1 MKTDTQRIAICIL
14 AADYG
19 AIRRL
24 VPGDE
29 RLPAKYED
37 WERRASDHIAHLIKR
52 AEKFITVVVKPH
64 DLISY
69 CRATGQQP
77 SYTRLEAE
85 APKKANDKLPAKV

>member
-1 MKTDTQRIAICIL
+1 MKTAAQRIAICIL
-14 AADYG
+14 AVDYA

-37 WERRASDHIAHLIKR
+37 WERRAADHVAHLIKR

-69 CRATGQQP
+69 CRATGQKP
-77 SYTRLEAE
+77 SYTMLEA
-85 APKKANDKLPAKV
+85 AAVKKAGE